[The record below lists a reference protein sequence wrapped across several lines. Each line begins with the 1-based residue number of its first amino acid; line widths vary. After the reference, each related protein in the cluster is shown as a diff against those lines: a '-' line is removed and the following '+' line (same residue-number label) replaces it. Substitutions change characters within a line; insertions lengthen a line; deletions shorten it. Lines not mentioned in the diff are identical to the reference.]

1 MIKQQI
7 LNFLNEL
14 ENDKIDSFFRFLIQI
29 KYQQHLSKQQLYQVL
44 MEILQD
50 DVHEQSCAYNILT
63 DTLDYFV
70 GYHSPLVPTHFAYAF
85 VKALD
90 E

>member
-1 MIKQQI
+1 MVKQQI
-7 LNFLNEL
+7 LNFLNEV
-14 ENDKIDSFFRFLIQI
+14 EHVQIDSFFSLLIQI
-29 KYQQHLSKQQLYQVL
+29 KHQQHLSKQQLYQVL

-70 GYHSPLVPTHFAYAF
+70 GYHSPLTPTHFAYAF

>member
-1 MIKQQI
+1 MVKQQI
-7 LNFLNEL
+7 LNFLNEV
-14 ENDKIDSFFRFLIQI
+14 EHVQIDSFFSLLIQI
-29 KYQQHLSKQQLYQVL
+29 KHQQQLSKQQLYEIL

-50 DVHEQSCAYNILT
+50 DVQQESIAIYLLE

-70 GYHSPLVPTHFAYAF
+70 GYHSPLTPTHFAYEF
-85 VKALD
+85 VKKLN